1 MGRRSRVI
9 YRALYIEKRVW
20 GNTHEMSGVLRYMPV
35 KENPVF
41 FVLVDFRNQDTF
53 KNIDFFV
60 TVLIYFASVGPGN
73 LHFL

>member
-1 MGRRSRVI
+1 
-9 YRALYIEKRVW
+9 
-20 GNTHEMSGVLRYMPV
+20 MSGVLRYMPV